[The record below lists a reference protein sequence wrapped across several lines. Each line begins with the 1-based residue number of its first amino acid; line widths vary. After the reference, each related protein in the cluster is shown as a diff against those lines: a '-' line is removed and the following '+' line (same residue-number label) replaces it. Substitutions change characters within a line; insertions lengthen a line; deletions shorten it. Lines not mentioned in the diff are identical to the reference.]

1 MDFKDLLDY
10 CKAEAI
16 ANTLLSTEVSI
27 WRSLCRSYS
36 KKFSTPLH
44 MCLDGTI
51 SAEDILLAEF
61 EDQLDNFDADKDLD
75 TVLEQIYR
83 IEDPDYEEK
92 VEEEVKEFMV
102 QAAKEERERI
112 RSGKPIHRLLDKETS
127 LENTSENPPT
137 LDPKKSGGHINL
149 SYLEREETNNPGGF
163 ER

>member
-16 ANTLLSTEVSI
+16 ANTLLSTELSI

-44 MCLDGTI
+44 LCLDGTI
-51 SAEDILLAEF
+51 PPEDILLAEF
-61 EDQLDNFDADKDLD
+61 EDQLDNFDIEKDLD

-92 VEEEVKEFMV
+92 VEEEVQEFMAE
-102 QAAKEERERI
+102 AARQERERI
-112 RSGKPIHRLLDKETS
+112 RLGKPIHRLLGKEPN
-127 LENTSENPPT
+127 LENTPEKPPA
-137 LDPKKSGGHINL
+137 LNPKKSGGHINL
-149 SYLEREETNNPGGF
+149 SYLEREEAGNPEGF
-163 ER
+163 